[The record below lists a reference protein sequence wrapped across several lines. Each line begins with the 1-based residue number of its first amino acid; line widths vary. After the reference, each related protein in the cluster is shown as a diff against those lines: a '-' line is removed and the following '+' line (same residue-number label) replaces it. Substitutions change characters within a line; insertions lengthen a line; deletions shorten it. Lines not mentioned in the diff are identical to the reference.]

1 MTAVKWRLLLVDD
14 DEMIVELLTLR
25 LSAQGYDVQTA
36 CDGEKAYVQAKAF
49 LPHVIVCDVVMPK
62 VDGPTF
68 CRRMRA
74 EHNDV
79 PFLFLTAKG
88 QPRDKVEVLS
98 AGGDDYL
105 TKPSSGAATLI
116 TPRSS
121 TWERAGP
128 QTYWGLGVRGQ
139 VSREQILLNHV
150 FAAPIRIASSIF
162 TADEM

>member
-1 MTAVKWRLLLVDD
+1 MKWRLLLVDD

-25 LSAQGYDVQTA
+25 LKALGYEVASAIN
-36 CDGEKAYVQAKAF
+36 GEKAYDAAVAF
-49 LPHVIVCDVVMPK
+49 KPHVIICDVVMPK

-74 EHNDV
+74 ENDAV

-105 TKPSSGAATLI
+105 VKPFDPQELAARI
-116 TPRSS
+116 S
-121 TWERAGP
+121 A
-128 QTYWGLGVRGQ
+128 
-139 VSREQILLNHV
+139 ILRRRYPAP
-150 FAAPIRIASSIF
+150 AA
-162 TADEM
+162 